1 MADWHLRNSKIAR
14 ISVRDSSFFLSF
26 QEYELFVLE
35 KLKWDVSTVTSLD
48 FIDHI
53 LSKIG
58 IQLSELQVEQ
68 LKERIETILVLAV
81 TNYTFSYLNP
91 SLLAA
96 STIHLVLSRFDYFQ
110 DQNIQN
116 SSLKMGKIIQSSL
129 QDIQRCA
136 TQLEEAIPNYLLRL
150 PSNSTIPSQMSKSH
164 SDYGSSI
171 SSSAEDLPSEMND
184 SCILVN

>member
-1 MADWHLRNSKIAR
+1 MEADTWGIRKLLELAWETHH
-14 ISVRDSSFFLSF
+14 SFFFSVF
-26 QEYELFVLE
+26 QDFELFVLE

-53 LSKIG
+53 LGHLG
-58 IQLSELQVEQ
+58 IQLTELQAEQ
-68 LKERIETILVLAV
+68 LQERIETILVLAV
-81 TNYTFSYLNP
+81 KNYTFSYLNP

-96 STIHLVLSRFDYFQ
+96 ATIHLVLSRFLPQVD
-110 DQNIQN
+110 
-116 SSLKMGKIIQSSL
+116 SSKMGPMLKISG
-129 QDIQRCA
+129 QDIKLCA
-136 TQLEEAIPNYLLRL
+136 AQLEEAIPNYLLRV
-150 PSNSTIPSQMSKSH
+150 PETSPKSQMSKSH